1 MVVLTSAISVMLTLI
16 LSVLLIY
23 FFGKKGVVASVLLP
37 SVLSFLSYS
46 FFTKS
51 TSQFL
56 KIFKKSTFDI
66 VMIKP
71 LISYTLMSVLAAIVF
86 PSVLLFIRFFLTINT
101 GLEMASYW
109 EGYSKL
115 SIFIS
120 GLAISSISLYYLPKL
135 SQTSTSLEIR
145 SVILWGLKF
154 ILFIAVPSLVMLYFF
169 GSRLIPLLYSDAFL
183 SAFFL
188 LKWELLGT
196 ALKLFSF
203 AISFLMI
210 AKKMTKTFVVSETFS
225 GIFFLLLSLFLIKHI
240 GVEGASM
247 AYAGTYF
254 VYSIWV
260 LVYFNRKFKFFGKN

>member
-1 MVVLTSAISVMLTLI
+1 
-16 LSVLLIY
+16 
-23 FFGKKGVVASVLLP
+23 
-37 SVLSFLSYS
+37 
-46 FFTKS
+46 
-51 TSQFL
+51 
-56 KIFKKSTFDI
+56 
-66 VMIKP
+66 
-71 LISYTLMSVLAAIVF
+71 
-86 PSVLLFIRFFLTINT
+86 
-101 GLEMASYW
+101 
-109 EGYSKL
+109 
-115 SIFIS
+115 
-120 GLAISSISLYYLPKL
+120 
-135 SQTSTSLEIR
+135 
-145 SVILWGLKF
+145 
-154 ILFIAVPSLVMLYFF
+154 MLYFF